1 MSQRWPVPDDETGP
15 RRWMLH
21 VITLTLVVGGAL
33 FGVAGAV
40 LWLQGEGSFLDIVGA
55 VGIVVLGGGVY
66 FLTRRGRLRTA
77 GILVIVLL
85 TLVPAYFLII
95 EGPKFSGIVFYAG
108 SIVFADLVV
117 GGRIGLVM
125 AAINSLLYLGL
136 GLAHQLGL
144 LTVVSVSP
152 FTSDVVSVVLILV
165 GLALAAGLFTGGMR
179 QAIRQAEEREAA
191 LQAVSEEKARLLAEL
206 AAREEAQAR
215 LLETVRELSSP
226 VIPVAAGVIAMP
238 VVGTVDSARAQ
249 QIRTALLRGVADY
262 RARAVIIDITGVAV
276 VDTAVAQA
284 LLQAAQGVELLGAIP
299 VLVGIRSEVAQ
310 TLIAMGVDMRGIVA
324 RVNLQEGLAYAREA
338 LAARGLAVQD
348 RDIGLESML
357 LRRCS

>member
-1 MSQRWPVPDDETGP
+1 MAQRWRVPDNEAGL
-15 RRWMLH
+15 RRWVLH
-21 VITLTLVVGGAL
+21 VITLTLVLGGAL
-33 FGVAGAV
+33 FGVTGTV
-40 LWLQGEGSFLDIVGA
+40 LWLQGQGPLLDIVGA
-55 VGIVVLGGGVY
+55 AGIVVLGGGVY
-66 FLTRRGRLRTA
+66 LLTRAGRLRIA

-136 GLAHQLGL
+136 GLAHQFGL
-144 LTVVSVSP
+144 LTVVSVSS
-152 FTSDVVSVVLILV
+152 FTSDVVSVVLILI
-165 GLALAAGLFTGGMR
+165 GLALAAGLFTRGMR

-191 LQAVSEEKARLLAEL
+191 LRTVSEEKTRLLAEL

-226 VIPVAAGVIAMP
+226 IIPVAAGVIAMP

-249 QIRTALLRGVADY
+249 QIRTALLQGVVAH
-262 RARAVIIDITGVAV
+262 RARAAIIDVTGVAV

-310 TLIAMGVDMRGIVA
+310 TLTAMGVDMRSIVA
-324 RVNLQEGLAYAREA
+324 RVNLQEGLEYARQM
-338 LAARGLAVQD
+338 LTARGLAVQV
-348 RDIGLESML
+348 GGVPLEYPP
-357 LRRCS
+357 LRRCI